1 MSVVLCSPTNKK
13 KSAAEK
19 AAAKKAAA
27 KKAAAEQAAAKQ
39 AAAKKAADAEI
50 ARADARR
57 IRAEE
62 NSRNAD
68 RDRDQITN
76 GIVGALSDGLE
87 VLRLSRQRNVKQ
99 AEIFLRWFLLY
110 FCLTFDCAHSKA
122 VYDAFK
128 DFRWCIIHGINRD
141 PLVIPYVVT
150 KEGLEAID
158 FAKAHI
164 TRVEAS
170 ISEHLRDTPPDSID
184 TVHRVYLD
192 LTYALLEPINDLYL
206 LKHPAVPKKP
216 FQGAAHCQPAHAY
229 FHASLMIWA
238 CKRLDYKV
246 VEPAYDVDT
255 LANTKFGLY
264 FSLDSSEDYDKTVLI
279 VTPDVPD
286 APKHDIND
294 PYDIILGCNSTS
306 NAEFV
311 IANRRL
317 LRYPRLLKRAQE
329 RTQLN
334 LYLALFYSYKENGKL
349 HKPLATA
356 VVDAATTGDYMICA
370 KCDTTLRGE
379 AFSNG
384 KAVVPNERMNQPC
397 LIDGKVTRPNAHL
410 SESGPVQTVPIPA
423 YRCTIDHLAY
433 FCGFCLAED
442 SKCHTKSDVLVW
454 WSGDG
459 TTTVDESVKT
469 ANQSLIKNAKWNN
482 EIQTH
487 YFADL
492 AVVNHGNLTLLGVKP
507 GSALKI
513 FDSWTDRDTDL
524 DRLYRCIFRSDTSN
538 GDPYPTALHTNEL
551 HITVHHDATI
561 TDMVDTHDWKNAF
574 FVRDKKN
581 EFAVF
586 QNNRKYFFVLTGD
599 LYFRTDEGII
609 QLPPSKTRPR
619 HRYHISLA
627 SIEKPQVPDIPLD
640 LTQLLKETEE
650 EDEAEG
656 FAALAEM
663 LRTTQRT
670 TATLRMPT
678 PREDDT
684 AIPPVP

>member
-1 MSVVLCSPTNKK
+1 M
-13 KSAAEK
+13 
-19 AAAKKAAA
+19 
-27 KKAAAEQAAAKQ
+27 
-39 AAAKKAADAEI
+39 
-50 ARADARR
+50 
-57 IRAEE
+57 
-62 NSRNAD
+62 
-68 RDRDQITN
+68 
-76 GIVGALSDGLE
+76 E
-87 VLRLSRQRNVKQ
+87 V
-99 AEIFLRWFLLY
+99 
-110 FCLTFDCAHSKA
+110 
-122 VYDAFK
+122 
-128 DFRWCIIHGINRD
+128 
-141 PLVIPYVVT
+141 
-150 KEGLEAID
+150 
-158 FAKAHI
+158 
-164 TRVEAS
+164 
-170 ISEHLRDTPPDSID
+170 
-184 TVHRVYLD
+184 
-192 LTYALLEPINDLYL
+192 
-206 LKHPAVPKKP
+206 
-216 FQGAAHCQPAHAY
+216 
-229 FHASLMIWA
+229 
-238 CKRLDYKV
+238 
-246 VEPAYDVDT
+246 T
-255 LANTKFGLY
+255 L
-264 FSLDSSEDYDKTVLI
+264 
-279 VTPDVPD
+279 DVPN
-286 APKHDIND
+286 APEHDTDD
-294 PYDIILGCNSTS
+294 PYDIILRATNST
-306 NAEFV
+306 AIGEFV
-311 IANRRL
+311 MANRRL
-317 LRYPRLLKRAQE
+317 VRYPRLLKRAQE

-370 KCDTTLRGE
+370 KCDTTLRSE
-379 AFSNG
+379 AFRNG

-524 DRLYRCIFRSDTSN
+524 DRLYRCIFGSDTSN

-627 SIEKPQVPDIPLD
+627 SIEKPSG
-640 LTQLLKETEE
+640 
-650 EDEAEG
+650 A
-656 FAALAEM
+656 
-663 LRTTQRT
+663 
-670 TATLRMPT
+670 
-678 PREDDT
+678 
-684 AIPPVP
+684 